1 MYRLG
6 IECSTLDSYADFGS
20 YKGSGRGWI
29 DFICQEHLKFLHH
42 SHQVTNIII
51 ETAGARA
58 GSESYVTATLRS
70 REGTKVLQRQF
81 WARYVDEWSRR
92 DGLWAIDKRECVID
106 FDSVSEV
113 TSNQRIQL
121 AADATRATRLTACC
135 RRCSDGHRNLV
146 LIARKVEALEIVAAN
161 VRARTGV
168 QVRVLALDL
177 TDAAMLGRIREATDD
192 VRTGPTM
199 PKTWRVS
206 LTPFEESLPD
216 HRETCSAAYPCP

>member
-1 MYRLG
+1 M
-6 IECSTLDSYADFGS
+6 
-20 YKGSGRGWI
+20 
-29 DFICQEHLKFLHH
+29 
-42 SHQVTNIII
+42 
-51 ETAGARA
+51 
-58 GSESYVTATLRS
+58 
-70 REGTKVLQRQF
+70 
-81 WARYVDEWSRR
+81 
-92 DGLWAIDKRECVID
+92 
-106 FDSVSEV
+106 
-113 TSNQRIQL
+113 
-121 AADATRATRLTACC
+121 RATRLTAYC